1 MEINKRERDIQHSH
15 SVLECDFYGL
25 LSENKKKKL
34 KRKEENF
41 IYFRVEQFSGLE
53 ALCEPKK
60 IKKNYQYCKLLIL
73 RHSHLNV
80 LIN

>member
-1 MEINKRERDIQHSH
+1 MRHSH
-15 SVLECDFYGL
+15 SVPECDFYGL
-25 LSENKKKKL
+25 LSENKKKM

-60 IKKNYQYCKLLIL
+60 IISIVNYSYIL